1 MTRKVNFIDVT
12 LRDGQQ
18 SIAATRMTTPQAMR
32 VLNKIDRAG
41 FSCMELWG
49 GAVLDSCIRYLGE
62 DPWERLETFRSALG
76 GGQKIRALM
85 RGQNLFA
92 YQPQPDDLV
101 MAFVKQAVESGVGV
115 MRIFDALN
123 DWRNIQV
130 PLLAT
135 KAYGARA
142 EACLS
147 YTVSPVHTTEHFVEF
162 AQLLQCEGADQIAIK
177 DMAGLLYPTSAIE
190 LYAGLKKHIQVPLV
204 LHSHA
209 TTGVALVNA
218 ILAMQAGID
227 YIDTCITPFAGGCSL
242 PAVEVLMVFAEEMG
256 LDHGL
261 DRDLVLDIQ
270 SDLFE
275 IYHELKDFSV
285 YNGSHYRPLHY
296 DDVDRGLVNQI
307 IRLTEMGDK
316 ASIDKSVDLSRQ
328 LMRGLRYP
336 DYDDRIFTSQIPG
349 GMLSNLQSQLKEMG
363 RPDLLPQVME
373 AIPQVRK
380 DAGYVPLVTP
390 TSQII
395 GAQAV
400 FNLMFGAYE
409 MVTEEFKM
417 LLRGEFGRTPA
428 PVNPEVLIKVLNPD
442 DAVYKYRP
450 ATYLSPVLEDPCWLP
465 YVKNHKD
472 LLLHL
477 SFTQAADG
485 FLKGKYRNMPDLV
498 EDPAFCGA
506 I

>member
-1 MTRKVNFIDVT
+1 MAGKINFNDVT

-32 VLNKIDRAG
+32 VLNVIDRAG
-41 FSCMELWG
+41 FPCLELWG

-62 DPWERLETFRSALG
+62 DPWERLETFRDALG
-76 GGQKIRALM
+76 GRQKIRALL
-85 RGQNLFA
+85 RGQNLFG

-130 PLLAT
+130 PLLAA
-135 KAYGARA
+135 KAYGAVA
-142 EACLS
+142 EACLA
-147 YTVSPVHTTEHFVEF
+147 YTISPVHTVEHFVDF
-162 AQLLQCEGADQIAIK
+162 ATMLEREGADQIAVK
-177 DMAGLLYPTSAIE
+177 DMAGLLHPIAARD
-190 LYAGLKKHIQVPLV
+190 LFHGLKKNITKPLV
-204 LHSHA
+204 LHSHC
-209 TTGVALVNA
+209 TTGVALINSV
-218 ILAMQAGID
+218 LAMQAGFE
-227 YIDTCITPFAGGCSL
+227 YIDTCITPFAGGSAL
-242 PAVEVLMVFAEEMG
+242 PPVEILMVFAEEMG

-261 DRDLVLDIQ
+261 DHALVLEAQ
-270 SDLFE
+270 EKLFD
-275 IYHELKDFSV
+275 IYHELKDFSA
-285 YNGSHYRPLHY
+285 YNGSHYRRVQSSDVSRPMVHSIIDLCAQA
-296 DDVDRGLVNQI
+296 DDRSLLEAI
-307 IRLTEMGDK
+307 
-316 ASIDKSVDLSRQ
+316 DLSRI
-328 LMRGLRYP
+328 LLKDLRYP
-336 DYDDRIFTSQIPG
+336 EYDDGIFTSQIPG
-349 GMLSNLQSQLKEMG
+349 GMLSNLRAQLKEMG
-363 RPDLLPQVME
+363 RPDLMEQVMA

-400 FNLMFGAYE
+400 FNLLFGAYE

-428 PVNPEVLIKVLNPD
+428 PINPEVLHKVLNPD
-442 DAVYKYRP
+442 ETIHKYRP
-450 ATYLSPVLEDPCWLP
+450 AAYLSPVLEDRCWLP
-465 YVKNHKD
+465 FVKTYKD

-477 SFTQAADG
+477 GFDQAADG
-485 FLKGKYRNMPDLV
+485 FLKIKYPHYFEEPEDL
-498 EDPAFCGA
+498 ECCGA

>member
-1 MTRKVNFIDVT
+1 MTGKVNFIDVT

-18 SIAATRMTTPQAMR
+18 SITATRMTTPQAMR

-41 FSCMELWG
+41 FCCMELWG

-62 DPWERLETFRSALG
+62 DPWERLETFSSALG

-85 RGQNLFA
+85 RGQNLFG

-101 MAFVKQAVESGVGV
+101 MAFVKQAVESGVGI

-123 DWRNIQV
+123 
-130 PLLAT
+130 
-135 KAYGARA
+135 
-142 EACLS
+142 
-147 YTVSPVHTTEHFVEF
+147 EF
-162 AQLLQCEGADQIAIK
+162 AELLQREGADQIAIK
-177 DMAGLLYPTSAIE
+177 DMAGLLHPSVAIE
-190 LYAGLKKHIQVPLV
+190 LYAGLKKNIQVPLV

-209 TTGVALVNA
+209 TTGVALINA
-218 ILAMQAGID
+218 ILAMQSGID

-256 LDHGL
+256 LEHGL
-261 DRDLVLDIQ
+261 DRDLVMEIQ
-270 SDLFE
+270 GDLFE

-285 YNGSHYRPLHY
+285 YNGSHYRRVHY
-296 DDVDRGLVNQI
+296 DDVDRGLVHRI
-307 IRLTEMGDK
+307 IRLTGQGDA
-316 ASIDKSVDLSRQ
+316 ASIDESINLSRE
-328 LMRGLRYP
+328 LMRGLHYP

-363 RPDLLPQVME
+363 RPDLLSQVME

-428 PVNPEVLIKVLNPD
+428 PVNPEVLNKVLNPE

-465 YVKNHKD
+465 YVKNLKD

-485 FLKGKYRNMPDLV
+485 FLKGKYLAAPEVV
-498 EDPAFCGA
+498 EDLSFCGA

>member
-1 MTRKVNFIDVT
+1 MNRKINFIDVT

-18 SIAATRMTTPQAMR
+18 SITATRMTTPQAMR
-32 VLNKIDRAG
+32 VLKIIDQAG

-62 DPWERLETFRSALG
+62 DPWERLETFRDALG
-76 GGQKIRALM
+76 GGQKIRALL
-85 RGQNLFA
+85 RGQNLFC
-92 YQPQPDDLV
+92 YQPKSDDLV
-101 MAFVKQAVESGVGV
+101 MAFIKQAVESGVGV

-130 PLLAT
+130 PLLAS
-135 KAYGARA
+135 KAYGATA
-142 EACLS
+142 EVCLS
-147 YTVSPVHTTEHFVEF
+147 YTVSPVHTVEHFVDF
-162 AQLLQCEGADQIAIK
+162 AEMLQNEGADQIAIK
-177 DMAGLLYPTSAIE
+177 DMAGLLYPSDAIE
-190 LYAGLKKHIQVPLV
+190 LFRGLKKNISVPLV

-227 YIDTCITPFAGGCSL
+227 NIDTCITPFAGGCSL

-261 DRDLVLDIQ
+261 DRNLVLEAQ
-270 SDLFE
+270 KELFGVYE
-275 IYHELKDFSV
+275 ELKDFSA
-285 YNGSHYRPLHY
+285 YNDSPYRPVHY
-296 DDVDRGLVNQI
+296 DDVDRGLVHQI
-307 IRLTEMGDK
+307 IRLAEQADRQ
-316 ASIDKSVDLSRQ
+316 SIDEAVKLSRT
-328 LMRGLRYP
+328 LMKGLNYP

-349 GMLSNLQSQLKEMG
+349 GMLSNLKSQLKEMG
-363 RPDLLPQVME
+363 RPELLQDVME

-400 FNLMFGAYE
+400 FNLLFGPYE

-428 PVNPEVLIKVLNPD
+428 PVNPDVLNKVLDPSETIF
-442 DAVYKYRP
+442 KYRP
-450 ATYLSPVLEDPCWLP
+450 ATYLTPVLEDCIGLP
-465 YVKNHKD
+465 FVKNHKD

-477 SFTQAADG
+477 SFDQAADG
-485 FLKGKYRNMPDLV
+485 FLKEKYINYV
-498 EDPAFCGA
+498 EEFEEIDFCCA